1 MIMRHMDE
9 KRPSKPAEAAAVA
22 VLLAAVITPAVI
34 GGASDTPN
42 AKMLHDKML
51 HD

>member
-1 MIMRHMDE
+1 MIMRHMDD
-9 KRPSKPAEAAAVA
+9 KPSKTAKTAAVA
-22 VLLAAVITPAVI
+22 ILLAAVITPAVM
-34 GGASDTPN
+34 GGATGTAD